1 MVRPRRE
8 GSVVV
13 AQSSTE
19 QTKNSTQQ
27 LLQIKVS
34 YQIPLQLILVLAAAE
49 KEKRGRGS
57 FGRPGGL
64 LVLTAEPVG
73 ARDDRAVAT
82 SALLWCLRGF
92 SCTRT
97 GRPWCCLF
105 VVLSFYG
112 GSHVNGRAVWY
123 LTLYI
128 FMYDSRPLLGD
139 REFQRK
145 RIEMECKYTNHE
157 IPLKSHTYVEELVL
171 TIQCCYGLALC
182 KP

>member
-49 KEKRGRGS
+49 KEKRGGS

-73 ARDDRAVAT
+73 ARDDRASSYV
-82 SALLWCLRGF
+82 CLVVVSSGIFMHTHRQAMV
-92 SCTRT
+92 
-97 GRPWCCLF
+97 LF
-105 VVLSFYG
+105 VCCAFVL
-112 GSHVNGRAVWY
+112 RWQ
-123 LTLYI
+123 
-128 FMYDSRPLLGD
+128 SR
-139 REFQRK
+139 
-145 RIEMECKYTNHE
+145 
-157 IPLKSHTYVEELVL
+157 
-171 TIQCCYGLALC
+171 
-182 KP
+182 